1 VAEPLAQRVDR
12 QPPDAGRVA
21 LEVDGDE
28 MAKGQLGQPLG
39 LAAQPRLDHVPV
51 VLSAADFEAIC
62 GMSSVSACKPTE
74 KQAFAR
80 HPHAEARALVP

>member
-39 LAAQPRLDHVPV
+39 LAGNRG
-51 VLSAADFEAIC
+51 SITF
-62 GMSSVSACKPTE
+62 
-74 KQAFAR
+74 R
-80 HPHAEARALVP
+80 